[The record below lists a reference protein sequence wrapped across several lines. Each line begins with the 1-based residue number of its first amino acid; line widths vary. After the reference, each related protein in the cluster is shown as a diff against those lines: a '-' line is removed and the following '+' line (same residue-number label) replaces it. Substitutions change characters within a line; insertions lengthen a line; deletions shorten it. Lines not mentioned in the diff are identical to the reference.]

1 MKSFLTLYI
10 YIYIYIHFIFE
21 RLFLYKTGYRVPFKH
36 DYFCIK
42 DFYTLYILLSCLVVA
57 IDLEWLEMYIG
68 IVLGSGL
75 RSDEDRKEGY
85 MLS

>member
-1 MKSFLTLYI
+1 MSF
-10 YIYIYIHFIFE
+10 
-21 RLFLYKTGYRVPFKH
+21 KC

-42 DFYTLYILLSCLVVA
+42 EFYTSYILLSCLVVA
-57 IDLEWLEMYIG
+57 IDLEWRERYIE

-75 RSDEDRKEGY
+75 RSDEDRKESY

>member
-1 MKSFLTLYI
+1 M
-10 YIYIYIHFIFE
+10 
-21 RLFLYKTGYRVPFKH
+21 PFKH

-42 DFYTLYILLSCLVVA
+42 DSYTLYILLSCLVVA
-57 IDLEWLEMYIG
+57 IDLEWREMYIG

-75 RSDEDRKEGY
+75 RGDEDRKESY

>member
-1 MKSFLTLYI
+1 M
-10 YIYIYIHFIFE
+10 
-21 RLFLYKTGYRVPFKH
+21 PFKH

-57 IDLEWLEMYIG
+57 IGLEWRGMYIG
-68 IVLGSGL
+68 IVLDSGL
-75 RSDEDRKEGY
+75 RGDEDGNEGY